1 MTPFI
6 FGKFSTS
13 CNKVFCYTSE
23 LHFSIVFISTF
34 RSPASDSGS
43 ESESDLEDDWLL
55 KAEDKAQGIV
65 GRHKQT
71 NQAATNSAQ
80 KEAANESS
88 AIKDDSYKPIGELVT
103 EDSEDDGSNA
113 KETDPL
119 NPEPQNS

>member
-1 MTPFI
+1 M
-6 FGKFSTS
+6 
-13 CNKVFCYTSE
+13 
-23 LHFSIVFISTF
+23 SIC

-71 NQAATNSAQ
+71 NQAAANRTHT
-80 KEAANESS
+80 EAANESP
-88 AIKDDSYKPIGELVT
+88 AIKDDSCKPIGELVT